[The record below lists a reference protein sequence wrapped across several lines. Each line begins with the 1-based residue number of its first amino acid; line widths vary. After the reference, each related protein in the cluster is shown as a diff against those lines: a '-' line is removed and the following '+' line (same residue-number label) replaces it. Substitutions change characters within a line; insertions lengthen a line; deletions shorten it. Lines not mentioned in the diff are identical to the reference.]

1 MNAPILVPLDG
12 SLLAEQ
18 AIPFAEAFAAASQSP
33 LLLLCASY
41 VSGLPGMDIAEEQ
54 VRELADAERYLRGV
68 AARLAG
74 HNLTIE
80 TCVPYGLAG
89 PSIVQEANIR
99 GAQMIAMATH
109 ARGSLGRFVYG
120 SVAEEVVRDS
130 SVPVLLLRAWH
141 AGDFYTRLARPGA
154 LVVPLDGSALAEAAL
169 PMAES
174 LAAMLHAEVVLI
186 SAVPSP
192 DIALTPGGM
201 SAALFPTDRATA
213 EREANA
219 YLERVAVRLRA
230 AGIVAT
236 TVVRTGAPANVV
248 AAVAEERGAALTI
261 LTTHGRT
268 GLDRLMLGSV
278 AEAIVRHGATPVL
291 LMKPEATDLAAAE
304 VAEDRLPTVDVL

>member
-18 AIPFAEAFAAASQSP
+18 AIPFAEAFAVASRSP

-41 VSGLPGMDIAEEQ
+41 VAGLPGMDIAEEQ

-68 AARLAG
+68 AARLSKRG
-74 HNLTIE
+74 LIVG

-89 PSIVQEANIR
+89 ASIVQEATIR
-99 GAQMIAMATH
+99 GARMIVMATH
-109 ARGSLGRFVYG
+109 ARGGLGRLLHG

-141 AGDFYTRLARPGA
+141 ASDLYARLARPGA
-154 LVVPLDGSALAEAAL
+154 LIVPLDGSAIAEAAL
-169 PMAES
+169 PTAES
-174 LAAMLHAEVVLI
+174 LAATLRAEVVLVR
-186 SAVPSP
+186 AVPPP
-192 DIALTPGGM
+192 DIALSPGGM
-201 SAALFPTDRATA
+201 SAALFPTDWAMA
-213 EREANA
+213 EREASA
-219 YLERVAVRLRA
+219 YLERVAARLRA
-230 AGIVAT
+230 AGIVT
-236 TVVRTGAPANVV
+236 TAIVRTGAPANVV

-291 LMKPEATDLAAAE
+291 LVKPETADLAAAE
-304 VAEDRLPTVDVL
+304 VTGDRLPTVDVP